1 MATQRGG
8 KKLPAKTSLPSSDYY
23 IPPLPVAVAPV
34 RQSVKE
40 DIVGWVAACILIALL
55 LPMGA
60 LLYVDILEAKKLGDK
75 LGVVVDAGASSFSIA
90 EVFNK
95 QSEFS
100 QKSQSNRK
108 VGFI

>member
-40 DIVGWVAACILIALL
+40 DIVGWIAACVLIGLL

-60 LLYVDILEAKKLGDK
+60 MLYLDILDAKHDVKQQLEKVEKLRRQIEQQQRKEKDK
-75 LGVVVDAGASSFSIA
+75 
-90 EVFNK
+90 
-95 QSEFS
+95 
-100 QKSQSNRK
+100 
-108 VGFI
+108 

>member
-1 MATQRGG
+1 MATQRGT
-8 KKLPAKTSLPSSDYY
+8 KKLPAKASVPSSDYY

-60 LLYVDILEAKKLGDK
+60 LLYVDILEAKNEVKQQLEKVEKLRRQIEQKQREKDK
-75 LGVVVDAGASSFSIA
+75 
-90 EVFNK
+90 
-95 QSEFS
+95 
-100 QKSQSNRK
+100 
-108 VGFI
+108 

>member
-1 MATQRGG
+1 MATQGRG
-8 KKLPAKTSLPSSDYY
+8 KKLPAKTSVPSSDYY

-60 LLYVDILEAKKLGDK
+60 LLYVDILEAKNEVKQQLEKVEKLRRQIEQKQREKDK
-75 LGVVVDAGASSFSIA
+75 
-90 EVFNK
+90 
-95 QSEFS
+95 
-100 QKSQSNRK
+100 
-108 VGFI
+108 